1 MGNVNIFQVIKEATG
16 DFPDKAAV
24 VDGENTFSYGKLI
37 TTVDAIATDLQ
48 KQGVRKFERI
58 CLLCDDNIDYI
69 TLSLAILSLSAVV
82 VPVSPEHTQTEVDAV
97 LAKISVDMVIFA
109 KGLYNDDGAHI
120 LQSKSLGKNTYY
132 CRIRKGAEKP
142 CSEYYEM
149 NPAFIR
155 FSSGTTGASKG
166 IVLSHEGIIDRTD
179 AADKGMHITQNDT
192 VLWVLSMSFHFVVS
206 ILLFLRR
213 AATIV
218 LCRHRFPES
227 FIAQITKRE
236 GNVLYA
242 SPFHYKMLAS
252 SELLSHESLRH
263 VWMAVS
269 TSIKLSDTV
278 ANAFASKFGF
288 ELAEAYGI
296 IEVGLPFINLS
307 ADRSK
312 RGSVGKALNDYKV
325 TILDKDAEGVGE
337 ICIQGRGMLEA
348 YFSPWQNR
356 RNIMEDGWFHT
367 GDFGKIDKD
376 GFLTIIGRKKNVI
389 NFAGMKIF
397 PDEVEAVL
405 NQYPFIEESVVFEA
419 PHPVYGALPVAK
431 IVMKNSL
438 KQALDVENLRQFCYQ
453 QLAPYKVPKEF
464 ICVDHLPKT
473 ASGKIKR

>member
-1 MGNVNIFQVIKEATG
+1 MNIFQVIKEETE

-24 VDGENTFSYGKLI
+24 VDGDDTFSYGQLI
-37 TTVDAIATDLQ
+37 ATVDAIATDLHEH
-48 KQGVRKFERI
+48 GVRQFQRV

-82 VPVSPEHTQTEVDAV
+82 VPVSSEHTQAEVDAV

-132 CRIRKGAEKP
+132 CRIREGAEKP

-227 FIAQITKRE
+227 FIAQIKKRE

-252 SELLSHESLRH
+252 SELLSYESLRH
-263 VWMAVS
+263 VRMAVS
-269 TSIKLSDTV
+269 TSIKLSGTV
-278 ANAFASKFGF
+278 ADAFASKFGF
-288 ELAEAYGI
+288 ELSEAYGI
-296 IEVGLPFINLS
+296 IEVGLPFINLA
-307 ADRSK
+307 ADRRK

-325 TILDKDAEGVGE
+325 TIFDKDADGVGE
-337 ICIQGRGMLEA
+337 ICIQGKGMLDA

-376 GFLTIIGRKKNVI
+376 GFLTIVGRKKNVI

-405 NQYPFIEESVVFEA
+405 NRYPFIEESVVYDV
-419 PHPVYGALPVAK
+419 PHSVYGALPVAK
-431 IVMKNSL
+431 IVMKNGL
-438 KQALDVENLRQFCYQ
+438 KQALDVENLRRFCYQ